1 MFPTR
6 DLTTLCPRWMRD
18 ALWCAAVERM
28 VRGVPG
34 STTIGRLGISRRTST
49 EEIHQWISMKWIVSY
64 EFGIYFSLNVSRRDR
79 IGDVFS
85 IKKPIISDWVAIRAD
100 LLNGITRGYGTAQY
114 APLDWWWRRWGW
126 RRRRREASVVVAEPP
141 RLLVR
146 SLVEGKTRTQCL
158 TGLFFLGRP
167 TGHPVLV
174 AIVPKE

>member
-1 MFPTR
+1 
-6 DLTTLCPRWMRD
+6 MRCD
-18 ALWCAAVERM
+18 ALRWNVWCGAFRAR
-28 VRGVPG
+28 R
-34 STTIGRLGISRRTST
+34 RLGGWVFRAGTST

-64 EFGIYFSLNVSRRDR
+64 EFGIYFSLNVSRWDR

-85 IKKPIISDWVAIRAD
+85 IKKAHYQRLSGYSRRSSQRCHS
-100 LLNGITRGYGTAQY
+100 RGYGTAQY

-126 RRRRREASVVVAEPP
+126 RHRRREASVVVAELP
-141 RLLVR
+141 RLLVC